1 MTLLASLFAGNK
13 HRKKG
18 NMVMYEYFDLDY
30 ENTVF
35 EWDEEKTTSNFTKHG
50 LATKSKKAR
59 YEHGKRY
66 DESFT
71 STIDR

>member
-1 MTLLASLFAGNK
+1 
-13 HRKKG
+13 
-18 NMVMYEYFDLDY
+18 MYEYFDLDY